1 MVDRY
6 SSIKLVLKEL
16 GINSYNDYQAQ
27 VNEWEKVGMRLYRGS
42 QPKIDSLRQLVVDDF
57 QRFKLQPLLGQYIS
71 INPDEI
77 QDIQMD
83 NYMCIFPNHILVETD
98 TLFTRMPSKSLMTK
112 YDMPPNDY
120 FKQFFRYEPL
130 IKRNIVSLY
139 PVKEQE
145 SISDYS
151 VRKTF
156 DEILEYSPVAPLEN
170 VVHASQKGN
179 LSRVVQR
186 ADYFYVAFPWLY
198 NANTDVYLEIC
209 DKYPAEF
216 ENLSN
221 AIEKISCASN
231 CGDNFNDNVLRELKD
246 ALINIQ
252 IAFDEKKSS
261 LKLKGITTVLGWM
274 LTCIP
279 FALPAFFQNV
289 DPQLCTGIIGN
300 TSLVKS
306 TDLLN
311 VFWDLKNVGIKNPFW
326 VIWKWKESML

>member
-6 SSIKLVLKEL
+6 TSIKLVLKEL
-16 GINSYNDYQAQ
+16 GINSYNDYQAR
-27 VNEWEKVGMRLYRGS
+27 VNEWEKTGMRLCRGS
-42 QPKIDSLRQLVVDDF
+42 QRNIDSLRQLVVDDF

-71 INPDEI
+71 INPDQI
-77 QDIQMD
+77 QNIQMD

-98 TLFTRMPSKSLMTK
+98 TLFTRIPSKSFTTK
-112 YDMPPNDY
+112 YDLPPNDY

-130 IKRNIVSLY
+130 IKRNIVNLY

-145 SISDYS
+145 SISDYP

-170 VVHASQKGN
+170 VVYASQEGN

-221 AIEKISCASN
+221 AIEKISRASN
-231 CGDNFNDNVLRELKD
+231 CGDNFNDNVLRELRD

-252 IAFDEKKSS
+252 IAFDKKRS
-261 LKLKGITTVLGWM
+261 LLKSKGITTVLGWM

-279 FALPAFFQNV
+279 FALSALFHNI
-289 DPQLCTGIIGN
+289 DPQLCAGIIGN

-311 VFWDLKNVGIKNPFW
+311 DFFGSKSAGIEDPFW
-326 VIWKWKESML
+326 VIWKWKNSIL